1 MNILA
6 ISGSLRAASI
16 NSAFCRATARLAPM
30 SLQVSVFSGI
40 GDLPLFNPDLE
51 SNPPDSVHAL
61 RAAVTEQVHLLIAQ
75 PLGL

>member
-16 NSAFCRATARLAPM
+16 NSAFCRATAHLAPM
-30 SLQVSVFSGI
+30 SLQVSVFSRI

-51 SNPPDSVHAL
+51 SNPPDFVHAL